1 MPDVQ
6 GGTFQWTPPPAG
18 VMERAFEHSKS
29 SSERSGPDWAEYV
42 GAVAQ
47 SFAEWFSEAV
57 APVARALGIRDVV
70 WLGRAALFL
79 AAVTLI
85 LLFVRLLLSFG
96 STRRPSAPLPSPVRI
111 EAPLPSA
118 SERRREAEVFLMKGD
133 VARAL
138 ASVWWWFAEAALKQR
153 PEPMMTTNDVLTRSR
168 RADLRPRAQKLDRL
182 RFSGQAPTVAD
193 VRELITSFESGL

>member
-1 MPDVQ
+1 V
-6 GGTFQWTPPPAG
+6 
-18 VMERAFEHSKS
+18 ERAFEQSRA
-29 SSERSGPDWAEYV
+29 SSERAGPDWADYV
-42 GAVAQ
+42 GALALR
-47 SFAEWFSEAV
+47 FAEWFGEAV
-57 APVARALGIRDVV
+57 TPVARALGITDMV

-79 AAVTLI
+79 AAITLV
-85 LLFVRLLLSFG
+85 LLFIRLLVALRSAQ
-96 STRRPSAPLPSPVRI
+96 RPSAPLPSPVRV
-111 EAPLPSA
+111 EAPVASG

-168 RADLRPRAQKLDRL
+168 RADLRPRAQKLDRF
-182 RFSGQAPTVAD
+182 RFSGQTPTIAD